1 MERSEFLKYMG
12 TVTLMACA
20 GCSLLSCESNDD
32 PTPTP
37 ITGLDFT
44 LDLTLPANSAL
55 LNVGGSLAKNGIII
69 AKISTSEFTAVSS
82 ACTHAGTDINY
93 RSTPQDFR
101 CPNHG
106 SVFDKNGAVKNGPA
120 TKALAKYNTELT
132 GNNLRV
138 FS

>member
-12 TVTLMACA
+12 TGTLMACT
-20 GCSLLSCESNDD
+20 GCSLVSCESNDD
-32 PTPTP
+32 PTPTA
-37 ITGLDFT
+37 GVDFT
-44 LDLTLPANSAL
+44 LDLTLAANSAL
-55 LNVGGSLAKNGIII
+55 LNVGGSLSKDGIII
-69 AKISTSEFTAVSS
+69 AKISTSEFTAVNI
-82 ACTHAGTDINY
+82 ACTHAGTSVNY

-106 SVFDKNGAVKNGPA
+106 SVFDKNGAVITGPA
-120 TKALAKYNTELT
+120 TRALGKYNTELT

>member
-12 TVTLMACA
+12 TGTLMACA
-20 GCSLLSCESNDD
+20 GCSLVSCESNDD
-32 PTPTP
+32 PSPKS
-37 ITGLDFT
+37 GVDFT
-44 LDLTLPANSAL
+44 LDLTVAANSAL
-55 LNVGGSLAKNGIII
+55 LNVGGSLSKDGIII
-69 AKISTSEFTAVSS
+69 AKVSTSEFTAVNI
-82 ACTHAGTDINY
+82 ACTHAGTSVTY
-93 RSTPQDFR
+93 RSTPQDFL

-120 TKALAKYNTELT
+120 TRALGKYNTELT

>member
-12 TVTLMACA
+12 TGTLLVCA
-20 GCSLLSCESNDD
+20 GCNLSSCGSDDD
-32 PTPTP
+32 PVPAV
-37 ITGLDFT
+37 DFT
-44 LDLTLPANSAL
+44 LDLSLPANSAL
-55 LNVGGSLAKNGIII
+55 LAVGGSLSKEGVIVAKVSS
-69 AKISTSEFTAVSS
+69 AEFTAVSQ
-82 ACTHAGTDINY
+82 ACTHQGTNVNY
-93 RSTPQDFR
+93 RSTPQDFL